1 MRRFD
6 AKDYWERRLDEDFNL
21 RSVGQRGWGIH
32 FNRWAYRAR
41 RRAFLRM
48 VRSLDINFRSADAL
62 DIGAGTGFYID
73 RWKELGVRS
82 VAGIDL
88 TDVAV
93 NRLKEHYPECS
104 FYKMDIGGDTGESER
119 CRFDIVSC
127 MDVLFHIVDDL
138 RYRKALENVYELLR
152 PGGFF
157 VFSEAREKDSGGG
170 AEYIVHRGLDDIESK
185 LREVGFRIVTRR
197 PFLVLMNDP
206 VGPGKPLLRLYWRL
220 LRKAVRWVYMG
231 GAVAGAVLYP
241 IELALVSL
249 MKESP
254 STEIVLCQRPK
265 RNVE

>member
-1 MRRFD
+1 MTPFD
-6 AKDYWERRLDEDFNL
+6 PKDYWERRLDEDFNL
-21 RSVGQRGWGIH
+21 RSVGQLGWGIH

-41 RRAFLRM
+41 RRVFLRV
-48 VRSLDINFRSADAL
+48 VRSLDIDFGSAHTL

-73 RWKELGVRS
+73 RWKELGARS

-93 NRLKEHYPECS
+93 SRLRERYPECS
-104 FYKMDIGGDTGESER
+104 FYKVDIGAEIPEFRDV
-119 CRFDIVSC
+119 RFDIVSC

-138 RYRKALENVYELLR
+138 RYRKALENVYDLLK

-157 VFSEAREKDSGGG
+157 VFSEARQKDSACR

-220 LRKAVRWVYMG
+220 LRKAVRRVYMG

-241 IELALVSL
+241 IELALGS
-249 MKESP
+249 MIKQGP
-254 STEIVLCQRPK
+254 STEIVLCQRPTSDA
-265 RNVE
+265 E